1 MDMACFV
8 GSWGWSGAGQQ
19 RCVRSTR
26 SVVRWHMTAKRRISM
41 PGGREIDQEVEIVAQ
56 PSPAIQPMRRPSR
69 NTHEDYSTGV
79 QEQEYGNPGEP
90 TRSFGFWDAVPVICL
105 LIAAG
110 GIGYVGAKRFVQ
122 RQQDLVTQY
131 GEDVALYGNTYENM
145 REITRTFKK
154 KLGPGVLRGQ
164 MFKSFTRELFTGGV
178 MSVETIERVQ
188 DAKEL
193 LKISDSKAVLCFNE
207 VGLEVRSQPSVL
219 GKILFAAERILGAK
233 ALEKLE
239 IRKMFRYGS
248 STVDDLQ
255 RSVLDRVYREA
266 CEHALDEEEAT
277 MAPAREADV
286 LKLSQG
292 EAESIFRSVVLERQR
307 LREEEAAKALEAE
320 EQALSSGEN
329 LEAPVEPIE
338 QQPTVHAYQCLDCGY
353 TLFPAAGREFKFF
366 GSDFACPQC
375 GASKDRFVDLN
386 EEE

>member
-1 MDMACFV
+1 
-8 GSWGWSGAGQQ
+8 
-19 RCVRSTR
+19 
-26 SVVRWHMTAKRRISM
+26 MTAKRRISM

-69 NTHEDYSTGV
+69 YNQEDYSTGV
-79 QEQEYGNPGEP
+79 QEQEYRDPGQP
-90 TRSFGFWDAVPVICL
+90 TRSFGFWDAVPIICL

-110 GIGYVGAKRFVQ
+110 GIGYIGAKRFVQ

-193 LKISDSKAVLCFNE
+193 LKISDSKAVQCFNE

-219 GKILFAAERILGAK
+219 GKILFTAERILGAK

-239 IRKMFRYGS
+239 IRKMFRYS
-248 STVDDLQ
+248 SATVDDLQ
-255 RSVLDRVYREA
+255 RSVLDRVYREV
-266 CEHALDEEEAT
+266 
-277 MAPAREADV
+277 R
-286 LKLSQG
+286 
-292 EAESIFRSVVLERQR
+292 FRS
-307 LREEEAAKALEAE
+307 A
-320 EQALSSGEN
+320 SSCLQN
-329 LEAPVEPIE
+329 DVMRSE
-338 QQPTVHAYQCLDCGY
+338 QQLS
-353 TLFPAAGREFKFF
+353 L
-366 GSDFACPQC
+366 
-375 GASKDRFVDLN
+375 
-386 EEE
+386 